1 MLKLCLM
8 SFTTKVLYLTTD
20 ASYGMFLL
28 YFWELQEI
36 LTFCWDKS
44 LDYYYVLLINQGYVI
59 LFQISTYT
67 TETYNGLK
75 VGLTRASFQHTTVAC
90 ASIWLGEIITYECKW
105 CWSWWLWWGW
115 SWALWVVL
123 IELLCAHC
131 VCFFLL
137 PFSPSFFTQW
147 HTLRHYSSRQQKNN
161 KMNMLLMPRIVF
173 AGRSHLVLL
182 LFVRFFTNVV
192 ATATEAS
199 NTMVVMHQ
207 Y

>member
-1 MLKLCLM
+1 MLFYFRFRRILPKRIMVWRSVWQELHSSIPQLRVRAFGWENYYLRVQVMLKLMTVMRLKLSIVSSVDRIVVCSLCVLF
-8 SFTTKVLYLTTD
+8 FTPTL
-20 ASYGMFLL
+20 
-28 YFWELQEI
+28 
-36 LTFCWDKS
+36 S
-44 LDYYYVLLINQGYVI
+44 L
-59 LFQISTYT
+59 
-67 TETYNGLK
+67 
-75 VGLTRASFQHTTVAC
+75 
-90 ASIWLGEIITYECKW
+90 
-105 CWSWWLWWGW
+105 
-115 SWALWVVL
+115 
-123 IELLCAHC
+123 
-131 VCFFLL
+131 
-137 PFSPSFFTQW
+137 FFTQW